1 MSFSDELK
9 LAQEA
14 AIRGGEAALAHF
26 MKHVDVRTKDDD
38 SPVSAADLA
47 SNDAILRAIADAYP
61 DDAVLSEETEERP
74 ESGGRRW
81 IIDPIDGTR
90 AFLRGL
96 QHWGVLV
103 ALEVDGRVEVG
114 VAHFPA
120 MGLTWAAA
128 TGEGC
133 RRNGE
138 LVRCSDVRRLE
149 DATIQIGEVRPALEN
164 NPRFLEAIV
173 RRAAVV
179 RSYGD
184 AFAAC
189 LVLDGRSDGWIEVA
203 KTWDFAPFTV
213 LAREAGAVFSD
224 WSGADRIDTGT
235 AIVAAPAVHAEL
247 IALAKSS

>member
-1 MSFSDELK
+1 MNFSDELQV
-9 LAQEA
+9 AQDA
-14 AIRGGEAALAHF
+14 AKRGGDAALAHF
-26 MKHVDVRTKDDD
+26 MTRVDVRTKEDD

-47 SNDAILRAIADAYP
+47 SNDAILRAIAAAYP
-61 DDAVLSEETEERP
+61 GDAVLSEETEARP
-74 ESGGRRW
+74 EAGGRRW
-81 IIDPIDGTR
+81 IVDPIDGTR

-96 QHWGVLV
+96 SHWGVLV

-120 MGLTWAAA
+120 MGITFAAA
-128 TGEGC
+128 TGGGC

-138 LVRCSDVRRLE
+138 LVRCSDVARLG
-149 DATIQIGEVRPALEN
+149 DATVQIGEVRPVKERD
-164 NPRFLEAIV
+164 PRFFDEVV

-203 KTWDFAPFTV
+203 KAWDFAPFTV

-224 WSGADRIDTGT
+224 WTGADRIDSGT
-235 AIVAAPAVHAEL
+235 AIVATPGVHREL
-247 IALAKSS
+247 VEMVG